1 MHAFITSRLDY
12 CNGLLYGLP
21 KEEIAKLQ
29 RVQNAAAR
37 LVMGTTKFS
46 PITPVL
52 HELHWLPVQAPIH
65 FTILLLAFK
74 ADHGLATA
82 YISNILAFKCKSSY
96 NLRSNSGI
104 LLKQPKSKMLETL
117 GKRAF
122 QAAALHLLHAF
133 SGASP
138 NYPYIFPSISYTVS
152 IYLNWPTVLPLSL

>member
-1 MHAFITSRLDY
+1 M
-12 CNGLLYGLP
+12 
-21 KEEIAKLQ
+21 AKLQ

-65 FTILLLAFK
+65 FKILLLAFK
-74 ADHGLATA
+74 ADHGLAIATA

-104 LLKQPKSKMLETL
+104 LLEQPKSRMLENL

-133 SGASP
+133 SGANP
-138 NYPYIFPSISYTVS
+138 NYPYIFPSISYTV
-152 IYLNWPTVLPLSL
+152 